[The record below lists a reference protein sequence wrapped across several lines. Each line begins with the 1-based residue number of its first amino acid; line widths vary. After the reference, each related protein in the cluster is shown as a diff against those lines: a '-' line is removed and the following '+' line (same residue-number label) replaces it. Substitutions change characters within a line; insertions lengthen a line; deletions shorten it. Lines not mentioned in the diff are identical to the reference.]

1 MAVQIKKA
9 ELTAQ
14 INEGWK
20 IDKLATHY
28 ELPVLTMRRVLKEA
42 GLVIRSFKKPK
53 FELIDDTAEETTV
66 IPNQLDL
73 FETVQQ
79 SEDTSTIVEESIIN
93 PITKIP
99 SGIEALSGNNSHDSL
114 SDFISNETPEEIE
127 IAEIEAIES
136 ELNTPTLDISDA
148 YVVDGSIEDTSISES
163 VLAKDDLLAEMEA
176 ILASGN
182 DSEEIP
188 STEPSVMEEED
199 DFWDQPL

>member
-53 FELIDDTAEETTV
+53 FELIDDTLIEAPV
-66 IPNQLDL
+66 ILNQLDL

-79 SEDTSTIVEESIIN
+79 AEDTSTIVEDVQLEEIFSE
-93 PITKIP
+93 PVVT
-99 SGIEALSGNNSHDSL
+99 
-114 SDFISNETPEEIE
+114 NEVPEEIE

-136 ELNTPTLDISDA
+136 ELNTPTLGISDA
-148 YVVDGSIEDTSISES
+148 YIVDESIEDTSVLES
-163 VLAKDDLLAEMEA
+163 GLAEDDLLAEMEA
-176 ILASGN
+176 ILSSGN
-182 DSEEIP
+182 DSEEVS

>member
-14 INEGWK
+14 INEVWK
-20 IDKLATHY
+20 IEKLAQHY
-28 ELPVLTMRRVLKEA
+28 ELPVLTMRKVLKEA

-53 FELIDDTAEETTV
+53 FELIDDTVEETPV

-73 FETVQQ
+73 FKTVQH
-79 SEDTSTIVEESIIN
+79 SEDTSTIVGEVVIK

-99 SGIEALSGNNSHDSL
+99 TAKELLTGVNSHDSL
-114 SDFISNETPEEIE
+114 EDFTNETPEEIE
-127 IAEIEAIES
+127 IAEIEAIEAELLTPSIDVS
-136 ELNTPTLDISDA
+136 EA
-148 YVVDGSIEDTSISES
+148 YVVDESLENTNLSES
-163 VLAKDDLLAEMEA
+163 ELAEDDLLAEMEA
-176 ILASGN
+176 ILASDGTT
-182 DSEEIP
+182 P